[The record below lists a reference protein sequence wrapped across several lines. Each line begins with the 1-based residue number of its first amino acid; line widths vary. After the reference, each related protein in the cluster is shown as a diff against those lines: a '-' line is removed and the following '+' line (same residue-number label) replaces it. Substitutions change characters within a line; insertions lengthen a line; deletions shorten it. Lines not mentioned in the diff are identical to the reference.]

1 MGYKVKWIENNLD
14 LSRKSLSFFEEKGL
28 MPKTKM
34 VNIVITIIMTLI

>member
-14 LSRKSLSFFEEKGL
+14 LSRKSLRFFEEKGL
-28 MPKTKM
+28 MPNTKM